1 MLKRKLGIAILLS
14 FILFGGVASFNP
26 SYTEETK
33 QPSTSVFGYLW
44 SVIADP
50 NVQVMQY
57 DELRPD
63 VRKQVDC
70 LADNIYFEAR
80 SEPETGQIAVAQ
92 VTMNRVKSG
101 KFPETVC
108 GVVKQKTND
117 TCQFSWWCDAKA
129 RSQSLKRIFDKA
141 TYNKIREI
149 AMMVYFDEEEDIP
162 DVTNGALYFHAVHV
176 TGSPKKRSSVR
187 IGQHIFY
194 NRM

>member
-1 MLKRKLGIAILLS
+1 MLKRKLSIAILLS
-14 FILFGGVASFNP
+14 FIVFGGVTPAIA
-26 SYTEETK
+26 EEK
-33 QPSTSVFGYLW
+33 QPPTSVFGYLW
-44 SVIADP
+44 SVINDP

-80 SEPETGQIAVAQ
+80 SEPEKGQIAVAQ

-108 GVVKQKTND
+108 GVVRQKTGD
-117 TCQFSWWCDAKA
+117 ACQFSWWCDAKA
-129 RSQSLKRIFDKA
+129 RTQSLKRKFFDRD
-141 TYNKIREI
+141 TYDKIREI
-149 AMMVYFDEEEDIP
+149 AIEVYFNHDDMQ
-162 DVTNGALYFHAVHV
+162 DVTNGALYFHTVHV
-176 TGSPKKRSSVR
+176 GGVKKKSSVR

-194 NRM
+194 DRI

>member
-14 FILFGGVASFNP
+14 SIIFGGVPPA
-26 SYTEETK
+26 TAEEEK
-33 QPSTSVFGYLW
+33 QPSSAFGFIW
-44 SVIADP
+44 SIIADP

-63 VRKQVDC
+63 TRKQVDC
-70 LADNIYFEAR
+70 LADNVYFEAR
-80 SEPETGQIAVAQ
+80 GETEQGQIAVAQ
-92 VTMNRVKSG
+92 VTMNRVRSG

-129 RSQSLKRIFDKA
+129 RAQSLKRMFDWT

-149 AMMVYFDEEEDIP
+149 AMDVYFNHEEMP

-176 TGSPKKRSSVR
+176 EGVRKKQSIR
-187 IGQHIFY
+187 IGHHIFY
-194 NRM
+194 SRN